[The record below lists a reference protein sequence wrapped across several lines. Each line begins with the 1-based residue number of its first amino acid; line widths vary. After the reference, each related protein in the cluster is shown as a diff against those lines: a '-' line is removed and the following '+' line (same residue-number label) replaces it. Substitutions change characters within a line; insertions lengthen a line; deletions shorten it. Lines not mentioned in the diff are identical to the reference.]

1 MNYSV
6 IRKCDIANGPGFRVS
21 LWVSGCGR
29 KCPGCFNSAAQDP
42 MYGKPFDGEAKKKI
56 FAELE
61 KEYVAGFSLLGG
73 EPLSKLSDNREC
85 CIALCK
91 EIKEK
96 FPNKTIFLWSGYLF
110 NEILYNKDMK
120 DILNYIDVL
129 IDGPFVKE
137 QTDLKLKW
145 RGSSN
150 QHIVDVAKWRQ
161 TGKVSYIN

>member
-1 MNYSV
+1 MNYSKILV
-6 IRKCDIANGPGFRVS
+6 CDIANGKGFRVS

-96 FPNKTIFLWSGYLF
+96 FPTKNIWLWSGYTF
-110 NEILYNKDMK
+110 EEIKEDSSTK
-120 DILNYIDVL
+120 DILKYIDVL
-129 IDGPFVKE
+129 VDGPFIQEKK
-137 QTDLKLKW
+137 DLSIAF
-145 RGSSN
+145 RGSAN
-150 QHIVDVAKWRQ
+150 QRVLYK
-161 TGKVSYIN
+161 GKDF